1 MMARAR
7 RESATTRTRPRRVAV
22 WAEQHAWG
30 LMASLR
36 RLGARPLGTM
46 LTVTVM
52 GFALALPLTF
62 ALLLGNL
69 QRLGSALGETQAI
82 SVFMKVDGKADAARA
97 LAGKVRERPDVAA
110 VELRSPKQGMAEL
123 ATMQGFGDALK
134 ALDDNPLPWVLVV
147 KPATRLDAARAAPL
161 LKWLH
166 AQDGVD
172 QVQDDGAWR
181 QRLDALLGVGTRA
194 VLMLAGLLSLA
205 ALLVVG
211 NGVRLD
217 IQGRADEIAVL
228 RLVGASPAFVRRPYL
243 YAGLWY
249 GLAGGLVAVALTG
262 MLEWALA
269 GPVSRLAASYGGRLD
284 FGGLPLWQLALV
296 PVLAA
301 LLGWMGA
308 RLVCAQQLRRAG

>member
-1 MMARAR
+1 MAPVQ
-7 RESATTRTRPRRVAV
+7 RESGTTRTRPRRIAA

-36 RLGARPLGTM
+36 RLGGRPLGTS

-52 GFALALPLTF
+52 GFALALPLSF

-82 SVFMKVDGKADAARA
+82 SVFMKVDGKAAAAQA
-97 LAGKVRERPDVAA
+97 LAKTLRGRDDVAA

-123 ATMQGFGDALK
+123 STMQGFGDALK
-134 ALDDNPLPWVLVV
+134 ALDYNPLPWVVVV
-147 KPATRLDAARAAPL
+147 KPATRLDAGRSASL
-161 LKWLH
+161 LKWLN
-166 AQDGVD
+166 AQHGVD

-181 QRLDALLGVGTRA
+181 QRLYALLGVGTRA

-262 MLEWALA
+262 VLEWALA

-308 RLVCAQQLRRAG
+308 RLVCARQLRRPG

>member
-1 MMARAR
+1 MTRAR
-7 RESATTRTRPRRVAV
+7 RDPGTTRTRPRRVAA

-36 RLGARPLGTM
+36 RLGARPLGTT

-97 LAGKVRERPDVAA
+97 LASKVRKRPDVAA
-110 VELRSPKQGMAEL
+110 VELRSPRQGMAEL

-134 ALDDNPLPWVLVV
+134 ALDYNPLPWVLVV
-147 KPATRLDAARAAPL
+147 KPSTRLDATRAASL

-249 GLAGGLVAVALTG
+249 GLAGGMVAVVLTG
-262 MLEWALA
+262 VLEWTLA

-308 RLVCAQQLRRAG
+308 RLVCAQQLRRPG

>member
-1 MMARAR
+1 MARAR
-7 RESATTRTRPRRVAV
+7 RDPATARTRPRRLAA
-22 WAEQHAWG
+22 WAEQHGWG
-30 LMASLR
+30 LAASLR
-36 RLGARPLGTM
+36 RLASRPLGTA

-69 QRLGSALGETQAI
+69 QRFGAALGETQAI
-82 SVFMKVDGKADAARA
+82 SVFMKTDAGADAARKLADA
-97 LAGKVRERPDVAA
+97 LRQRDDVAA
-110 VELRSPKQGMAEL
+110 VQVRSPRQGMAEL

-134 ALDDNPLPWVLVV
+134 ALDYNPLPWVLVV
-147 KPATRLDAARAAPL
+147 QPSTRLDAGRAAAL
-161 LKWLH
+161 LDWIRH
-166 AQDGVD
+166 RDGVD

-181 QRLDALLGVGTRA
+181 QRLDALLSVGTRA
-194 VLMLAGLLSLA
+194 VLMLTTLLALA

-249 GLAGGLVAVALTG
+249 GLAGGLVAVILTG
-262 MLEWALA
+262 LLEWALA
-269 GPVSRLAASYGGRLD
+269 APVARLAAAYGGRLD
-284 FGGLPLWQLALV
+284 FGGLPWWQLALV
-296 PVLAA
+296 PVAAA
-301 LLGWMGA
+301 LLGWLGA
-308 RLVCAQQLRRAG
+308 RLVCARQLRRPG